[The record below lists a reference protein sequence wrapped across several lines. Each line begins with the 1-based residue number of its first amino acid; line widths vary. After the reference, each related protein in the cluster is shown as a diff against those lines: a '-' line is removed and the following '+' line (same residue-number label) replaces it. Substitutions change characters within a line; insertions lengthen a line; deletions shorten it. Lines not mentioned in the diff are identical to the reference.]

1 MDCKRRKRQYRAERE
16 KNKGTDMKEMTFF
29 TTHETEACKR
39 LLLLPQLHEKDE
51 TQHQGNVRNSKDET
65 KMKTNSHKPKHI
77 RNMTWN
83 DIYDSPNH
91 EADLWC
97 VTLTHYSSHLFKK
110 KIHTATT
117 DDTLL
122 VSILTEYSPT
132 PISFYITREKRDEC
146 ASKITCLGEDG
157 RTILMVSVHP
167 NPRIAIAQLKLALRQ
182 NNPSDFDLQSLEDLK
197 YNLLSFNK
205 DVKTLRRFIK
215 EKGVHMKYYALHLNR
230 EIENM
235 LHSMYFL
242 DKHKPRFLPSRL
254 LPLLDKYED
263 HKFISDWG
271 TFFKRYG
278 TTRTT

>member
-1 MDCKRRKRQYRAERE
+1 
-16 KNKGTDMKEMTFF
+16 
-29 TTHETEACKR
+29 
-39 LLLLPQLHEKDE
+39 
-51 TQHQGNVRNSKDET
+51 
-65 KMKTNSHKPKHI
+65 
-77 RNMTWN
+77 MTWN

-122 VSILTEYSPT
+122 VSVLTEYTTT
-132 PISFYITREKRDEC
+132 PISFSIKREKRDEC
-146 ASKITCLGEDG
+146 ASKITCLGQDG

-205 DVKTLRRFIK
+205 DVKTLSRFIK
-215 EKGVHMKYYALHLNR
+215 EKGMHMKYYALHLHK

-235 LHSMYFL
+235 LHSLHFL
-242 DKHKPRFLPSRL
+242 DKYKPRFLPSVL

-263 HKFISDWG
+263 HKFISDWA